1 MNLRE
6 GARRMKKAGLWLTVL
21 PLALVLFLIGRD
33 AYQTWRQFSSVDV
46 NPGLLE
52 LLALAVPGVGMLLLG
67 WIVDGFAEENRQ
79 IEAK

>member
-21 PLALVLFLIGRD
+21 PLLLVLFLIARD
-33 AYQTWRQFSSVDV
+33 AFLTWRQFGSFDV

-52 LLALAVPGVGMLLLG
+52 LLALAVPGVGLLLLG
-67 WIVDGFAEENRQ
+67 WIVDGFAV
-79 IEAK
+79 EAS